1 MLRSRERKING
12 TSLTHTKSA
21 ASVPVA
27 ESAGRIFTG
36 DEANPRS
43 AGDSAEVI
51 RVETDTA
58 PDVRKPQIDV
68 VQRIEKPRS
77 ATPTGNALNL
87 LQSKAGLVGPSLW
100 HKRAAS

>member
-27 ESAGRIFTG
+27 DSAGRISLAMKPSP
-36 DEANPRS
+36 ES

-87 LQSKAGLVGPSLW
+87 LQ
-100 HKRAAS
+100 

>member
-12 TSLTHTKSA
+12 TSLTHTKSVSFS
-21 ASVPVA
+21 ASC
-27 ESAGRIFTG
+27 RIRGSNFTG

-58 PDVRKPQIDV
+58 PDVRTPQIDV